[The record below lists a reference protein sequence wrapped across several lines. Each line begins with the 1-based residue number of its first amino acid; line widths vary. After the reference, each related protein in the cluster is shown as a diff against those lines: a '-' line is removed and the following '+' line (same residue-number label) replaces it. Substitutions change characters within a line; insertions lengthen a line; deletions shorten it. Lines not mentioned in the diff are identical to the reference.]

1 MNQVILVVD
10 DDTSN
15 LALAQKIL
23 GKEYRIAAANSG
35 MVALKY
41 LENNCPDLILLDIN
55 MPEMDGFQVF
65 EKIRNRESV
74 STIPVIF
81 LTADNDPET
90 ETRCFATG
98 AVDFVAKPFIPDVL
112 MSRVRKTLELE
123 SYRANLEKMVEEQT
137 RIITGYI

>member
-35 MVALKY
+35 AVALKY

-55 MPEMDGFQVF
+55 MPEMDGFQVL
-65 EKIRNRESV
+65 EKMKQMERFTN
-74 STIPVIF
+74 IPVIF

-98 AVDFVAKPFIPDVL
+98 AVDFVVKPFIPDVL

-123 SYRANLEKMVEEQT
+123 TYRTNLENMVEYMHQN
-137 RIITGYI
+137 Y